1 VSVGRADVVVV
12 GAGVA
17 GLCCALTLQRAGHE
31 VRVLEASDG
40 VGGRVRT
47 DPVEGFRLDRGFQV
61 LLTAY
66 PEVQREIDLAALR
79 PGAFLPGAWVRRA
92 GRFECLA
99 DPFRRPGEALRTALA
114 RVGTLADRWRVVR
127 LRRRVRT
134 GSLDDLLAGPSR
146 RSEDMLHSEGFS
158 PEMVDAFFRPF
169 LGGVFLERRL
179 DTSSRFLEFAF
190 RMFSLGDAVLPAG
203 GMQAVP
209 EQLAGRL
216 DPGTVRLGARVVALT
231 AEGARLADG
240 EQIAARATVVA
251 TAAGEAARLLPEL
264 SVPAS
269 RAAACLYFDAE
280 GPPPVGSALV
290 LDGDGR
296 GPVNH
301 LCVPSEIAA
310 GYAPPGRALVSASV
324 LAPALDEP
332 DVPLEAAVRR
342 QLREWFGSGV
352 DGWRLLRVVRVREAL
367 PRQEPGPFE
376 PALRPV
382 RVGERRFVCGDFLDV
397 ASLQGAMRSGRRA
410 AEAAAAQLALTA
422 RAAARQAGC

>member
-1 VSVGRADVVVV
+1 MSAGRADVVVV

-17 GLCCALTLQRAGHE
+17 GLSCALALQRAGYE

-92 GRFECLA
+92 GRFERLA

-114 RVGTLADRWRVVR
+114 RVGTLADRWRVAR
-127 LRRRVRT
+127 LRRRVRA
-134 GSLDDLLAGPSR
+134 GSLDDLLAGCSR
-146 RSEDMLHSEGFS
+146 RSEEMLRAEGFS
-158 PEMVDAFFRPF
+158 SEMVDAFFRPF
-169 LGGVFLERRL
+169 FGGVFLEGRL
-179 DTSSRFLEFAF
+179 DTSSRFLEFTF

-216 DPGTVRLGARVVALT
+216 APGTVRLGARVAALT

-240 EQIAARATVVA
+240 EHIAARATVVA

-264 SVPAS
+264 PVPAS

-280 GPPPVGSALV
+280 VPPPVGRALV

-382 RVGERRFVCGDFLDV
+382 GVGERRFVCGDFLDV

-410 AEAAAAQLALTA
+410 AEAAAARLAPTA
-422 RAAARQAGC
+422 RAAARRAG